1 MPAGR
6 SPQEIRLSVQETR
19 RELEFSIGD
28 LKSKIAELT
37 DWKRQL
43 SEHRQTALIAAAGT
57 GFVLGGGIAG
67 VVGLF
72 KR

>member
-1 MPAGR
+1 MGR

-19 RELEFSIGD
+19 RDLEFSLGD
-28 LKSKIAELT
+28 LKAKMRELG
-37 DWKRQL
+37 DWKKQL
-43 SEHRQTALIAAAGT
+43 SENRQPALIGAAAAG
-57 GFVLGGGIAG
+57 FVIGGGIAG